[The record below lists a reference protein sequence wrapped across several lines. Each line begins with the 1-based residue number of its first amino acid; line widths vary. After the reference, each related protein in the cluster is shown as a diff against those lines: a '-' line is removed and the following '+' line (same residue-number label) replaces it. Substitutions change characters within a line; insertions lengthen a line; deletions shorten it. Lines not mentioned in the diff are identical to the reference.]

1 MIFENEC
8 TLKLE
13 LKTNKNISSVSNI
26 CTKQTNFLKSNNCF
40 KKIKS
45 LKSNGLKL
53 TATKKPMIANDKR
66 VALLS
71 SSGLKSK
78 INKTWNKIA
87 AIPFI

>member
-1 MIFENEC
+1 MN
-8 TLKLE
+8 
-13 LKTNKNISSVSNI
+13 SS
-26 CTKQTNFLKSNNCF
+26 
-40 KKIKS
+40 
-45 LKSNGLKL
+45 LKL